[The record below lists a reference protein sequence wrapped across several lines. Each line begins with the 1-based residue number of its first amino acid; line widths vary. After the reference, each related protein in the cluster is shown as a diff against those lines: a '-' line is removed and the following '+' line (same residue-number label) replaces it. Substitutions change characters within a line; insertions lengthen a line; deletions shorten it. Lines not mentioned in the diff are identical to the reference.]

1 MKQNMNQSK
10 PSELNETLN
19 QTYLSKEFWLI
30 QVGSTW
36 FLDSINIFVVIPI
49 SVIGFF
55 LNILTFK
62 ILLKNQFFQSKIF
75 DYMRVYTMGSLIM
88 CLLSAPFFVFETYRF
103 FDFTNSYETNAFG
116 CYFLIPTQS
125 ALSFFNGLLCIAI
138 NLERVINFMPTLDKF
153 KNVSFSKICALI
165 FSLTV
170 VINLP
175 YYFIYY
181 PSYSNVKLDTGADFR
196 INYFALTEFGLT
208 LTGQIV
214 SYLIY
219 FFRDVLILGSELILD
234 IWSIILLKRYLS
246 NKQKINSNISPT
258 IQSEK
263 AKTARSTNENNVTSN
278 GDAYHR
284 EGSELK
290 DSKNIISKT
299 EKNIMLLVIIMCML
313 SFFEHVFF
321 LGCDSYFMIAQDLT
335 AFALCDTS
343 WLLTLI
349 KYAANFFLFLF
360 FNSLFRKAFKDLFSK

>member
-1 MKQNMNQSK
+1 MNQS
-10 PSELNETLN
+10 NETLN
-19 QTYLSKEFWLI
+19 QTYFSKEFWLI

-36 FLDSINIFVVIPI
+36 FLDSLNIFIVIPI
-49 SVIGFF
+49 SVLGFF

-62 ILLKNQFFQSKIF
+62 ILLKNQFFHSQIF
-75 DYMRVYTMGSLIM
+75 NYMRVYTMGSLIM

-153 KNVSFSKICALI
+153 KNVSFSKICAVI
-165 FSLTV
+165 FFLTV

-181 PSYSNVKLDTGADFR
+181 PSFSNVKLDTGADFR

-208 LTGQIV
+208 LTGQII
-214 SYLIY
+214 SYVIY
-219 FFRDVLILGSELILD
+219 FFRDVLILGIELILN

-246 NKQKINSNISPT
+246 NKQKMKSNISPT
-258 IQSEK
+258 VQSEK
-263 AKTARSTNENNVTSN
+263 AKTSRSTNENNVTSN
-278 GDAYHR
+278 VDGYQR

-290 DSKNIISKT
+290 DSKQGQIISKT

-321 LGCDSYFMIAQDLT
+321 LACDSYFMISQDLT

-349 KYAANFFLFLF
+349 KYASNFFLFLF
-360 FNSLFRKAFKDLFSK
+360 FNSLFRKAFKDLLSNLI